1 MIMQALNLPTY
12 SFKIKSEGQRL
23 IIFDEFRKKN
33 IVLTPE
39 EWVRQNFARF
49 LVEERGVPAGRLV
62 IEKSLT
68 VNTLSKRCDI
78 LLYDKTQA
86 LLIVECKS
94 PKVKI
99 DQSVF
104 DQIIVYNM
112 QFQVNF
118 MIVTNGLDHYCCKID
133 ENGEFNFLNDIP
145 DYNSMVLAGTN

>member
-49 LVEERGVPAGRLV
+49 LVKERGVPAGRLV

-68 VNTLSKRCDI
+68 VNKLSKRCDI
-78 LLYDKTQA
+78 LLYDKSQA

-133 ENGEFNFLNDIP
+133 ENGELNFLNDIP
-145 DYNSMVLAGTN
+145 DYSSMVN